1 MSSFGIQQAYTMYN
15 HIQSRFWVR
24 IDLEETGGQEPMVL
38 MDCCKFCTMWDG
50 RSSVPLDTYCE
61 GALSNLATTFT
72 RQKLT
77 ICQAIKAA
85 KEEAGQCELLLGWQP
100 WPFSPQATRL
110 ATLEARKDAS
120 KSLEKKV
127 LQKAMEDAKVR
138 GCWCWFFVGRFVSP
152 GVCFFLEKQIECLV
166 YKFMSSFRD
175 DLGPQSTWEP
185 QIPWLYGRV
194 MSWSGNMFQKFP
206 KQIHRFLNHHL
217 TFSPYFTMKSY
228 KFPAFLRWKKHRI
241 PPSPRPK
248 LSWAQRPRPK
258 PLPRPKL
265 RKSPRQR
272 FGHDLVTNGAQKCS
286 NLAKVGWKFSPNMS
300 QLLGSW
306 YFDDAWFILMFVFV
320 LLMSNYLDVICWD
333 LRMSWSG
340 PMVLMW
346 VDMKSPC
353 RGTFAL
359 ASNQAVAR
367 QPTDRLT
374 SSYGSGTKIHDCA
387 RIEMNKI
394 LINDDL

>member
-1 MSSFGIQQAYTMYN
+1 M
-15 HIQSRFWVR
+15 
-24 IDLEETGGQEPMVL
+24 
-38 MDCCKFCTMWDG
+38 
-50 RSSVPLDTYCE
+50 
-61 GALSNLATTFT
+61 
-72 RQKLT
+72 
-77 ICQAIKAA
+77 
-85 KEEAGQCELLLGWQP
+85 LGWQP

-110 ATLEARKDAS
+110 ARLEARKDAS

-138 GCWCWFFVGRFVSP
+138 GCWCWAVFFVGRFVSP

-166 YKFMSSFRD
+166 HKFMSSFRD

-185 QIPWLYGRV
+185 QIPWYGRV
-194 MSWSGNMFQKFP
+194 MSWSGTKFQKNP
-206 KQIHRFLNHHL
+206 KQIHRCLNHHS
-217 TFSPYFTMKSY
+217 TFSYLFTMKSY
-228 KFPAFLRWKKHRI
+228 NFPAFLVNKASH

-272 FGHDLVTNGAQKCS
+272 FGHDLVRNGAQKCS

-306 YFDDAWFILMFVFV
+306 CLMMLDDAWFILMFVFV

-359 ASNQAVAR
+359 AEITKLWRDS
-367 QPTDRLT
+367 RLT
-374 SSYGSGTKIHDCA
+374 DWPQVMAVVRKFTIVQ
-387 RIEMNKI
+387 E
-394 LINDDL
+394 